1 MSIKQM
7 EYTKNKELTLSEL
20 ESYTKKIVP
29 ELEQEYQQ
37 ISFVYESEGVV
48 LGRIVGFIH
57 WDHLQIELFYVSN
70 NTQGQ
75 GIGTKLLNHVESI
88 AKQQNKSYIFLETMS
103 FNAPKFYEKHGYE
116 VVGKI
121 VNSPME
127 NQIRFFYKKDIYI

>member
-127 NQIRFFYKKDIYI
+127 NQIRFFYKKDI

>member
-37 ISFVYESEGVV
+37 ISFVYESEGTI

-127 NQIRFFYKKDIYI
+127 NQIRFFYKKDI

>member
-70 NTQGQ
+70 NTHGQ

-127 NQIRFFYKKDIYI
+127 NQIRFFYKKDI

>member
-121 VNSPME
+121 VNSTME
-127 NQIRFFYKKDIYI
+127 NQIRFFYKKDI

>member
-88 AKQQNKSYIFLETMS
+88 AKQQSKSYIFLETMS

-127 NQIRFFYKKDIYI
+127 NQIRFFYKKDI

>member
-37 ISFVYESEGVV
+37 ISFVYESEGVI

-127 NQIRFFYKKDIYI
+127 NQIRFFYKKDI

>member
-7 EYTKNKELTLSEL
+7 EYTKNKELTLS
-20 ESYTKKIVP
+20 

-127 NQIRFFYKKDIYI
+127 NQIRFFYKKDI